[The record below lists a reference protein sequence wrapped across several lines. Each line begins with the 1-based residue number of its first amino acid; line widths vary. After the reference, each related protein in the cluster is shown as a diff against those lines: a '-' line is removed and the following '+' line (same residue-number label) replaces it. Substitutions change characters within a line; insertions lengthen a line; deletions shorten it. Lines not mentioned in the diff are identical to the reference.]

1 MKKLRKDIFSMTGTG
16 VALGVGGT
24 VIGKAGG
31 SSAGIT
37 AVSGFMP
44 AIGAISG
51 SSAVFRQL
59 KKLKKK

>member
-1 MKKLRKDIFSMTGTG
+1 MAGTG
-16 VALGVGGT
+16 MALGVGGT

-51 SSAVFRQL
+51 SGAVFRQL